1 MASNFTKSVLKAATI
16 FKNPPN
22 PSPPFKEY
30 EGKTIRE
37 NRDLDSILYE
47 IKKHQGMRRFKIANL
62 KDRHPL
68 YESDI
73 LQIGYKTYPIHD

>member
-1 MASNFTKSVLKAATI
+1 
-16 FKNPPN
+16 
-22 PSPPFKEY
+22 
-30 EGKTIRE
+30 
-37 NRDLDSILYE
+37 
-47 IKKHQGMRRFKIANL
+47 MRRFKIANL